1 MMTLIL
7 LSLALFLAVW
17 IGGAELLRWKVT
29 WFNQRPI
36 LTYFLTF
43 CLSLLIF
50 SLLGG
55 DMTAEQ
61 EQAIED
67 AIWQELME

>member
-7 LSLALFLAVW
+7 LSLAVFLAVW

-29 WFNQRPI
+29 WFNQRPV

-43 CLSLLIF
+43 CLTLLIW

-61 EQAIED
+61 EQALEN
-67 AIWQELME
+67 ALWQELLQ